1 MSLFSFVRRHGTT
14 WRRPAVGRRPLGFRP
29 GLEPLESR
37 TVPSTLVT
45 NLNDSGPGSLRAAVA
60 AADATSG
67 AVIHFAPFL
76 HGTIKLTTGQL
87 NLTSNMTSPGRAP
100 SS

>member
-37 TVPSTLVT
+37 TVPST
-45 NLNDSGPGSLRAAVA
+45 RWM
-60 AADATSG
+60 
-67 AVIHFAPFL
+67 IPF
-76 HGTIKLTTGQL
+76 
-87 NLTSNMTSPGRAP
+87 
-100 SS
+100 